1 MSAVAADALFDAI
14 ADGAARESR
23 LWADALLA
31 PGSRET
37 VPVFS
42 PLLSEPR
49 YALGIET
56 IYEGYLLHYGRARL
70 FAPAD
75 EDIALLLGDTLLA
88 HGLVRI
94 AATGSTTAVGDV
106 AALLS
111 LCAQARS
118 DGLEGDGPAWAA
130 TSALLMD
137 RIAPLAVLTVV
148 LLGVCLRVP
157 APRRHPYLVATAGS
171 ALGVF
176 LIWPFLQ
183 TTGLDVLWEGPVVPV
198 IGLLDVTREEL
209 VLASVYSLRLAAVS
223 LAFAIYALVVDHD
236 RLVGGRDRPDAIPAD
251 ALSRLRNRLR

>member
-1 MSAVAADALFDAI
+1 MTAVAADALFDAI
-14 ADGAARESR
+14 ADGAARESP

-42 PLLSEPR
+42 QLLSEPR
-49 YALGIET
+49 FALGIET

-94 AATGSTTAVGDV
+94 AETGSTTAVGDV

-118 DGLEGDGPAWAA
+118 DGLDGDGAAWAA
-130 TSALLMD
+130 TSALL
-137 RIAPLAVLTVV
+137 
-148 LLGVCLRVP
+148 GQ
-157 APRRHPYLVATAGS
+157 G
-171 ALGVF
+171 
-176 LIWPFLQ
+176 
-183 TTGLDVLWEGPVVPV
+183 GLD
-198 IGLLDVTREEL
+198 DAR
-209 VLASVYSLRLAAVS
+209 SSLRDDRDPRPLERLARATVGEAEVDAALAAH
-223 LAFAIYALVVDHD
+223 AG
-236 RLVGGRDRPDAIPAD
+236 RLV
-251 ALSRLRNRLR
+251 